1 MWTAA
6 IIEVEIT
13 ADRVPRLA
21 NAFVGPQ
28 IYLLVFDAAPQPLDE
43 HVVPPCSFAIH
54 ADRDAVAGERAGE
67 GRAGELRALVG
78 IEDFGLAVT
87 SEGVLQC
94 LDAEGRLHRDRQ
106 PPRQNPAGRPV
117 ENDSEIHEAAR
128 HRDVGDVHCPDLV
141 WARDLHA
148 AQQIWIDLVAGLG
161 LGGARTAVQRLYP
174 HPPHQRLYMPSAGLA
189 PLGSEQASQ
198 HPRTGE
204 RKLQMH
210 PVEPLHDREVGR
222 RHRARQIIHAAAA
235 DLQNFRLLVA
245 RQIVLPV
252 DHRFALSNPALVSA
266 PSKKSFSSV
275 SSPILACSDFTSI
288 AGNDA
293 VLAHYKDTTG
303 FIGRAHAAAMYAY
316 QRNIWSAHWS

>member
-6 IIEVEIT
+6 IIEVEVT

-87 SEGVLQC
+87 SEGVLQR
-94 LDAEGRLHRDRQ
+94 LDAEGLLHRDRQ
-106 PPRQNPAGRPV
+106 PPRQNPTSRPV
-117 ENDSEIHEAAR
+117 EDDSEIHEAAC
-128 HRDVGDVHCPDLV
+128 HRNVGDVHGPDLV
-141 WARDLHA
+141 RARDLHA
-148 AQQIWIDLVAGLG
+148 AQQIWIDLVARFG
-161 LGGARTAVQRLYP
+161 LGGARTAIERLYP
-174 HPPHQRLYMPSAGLA
+174 HPPHQRLHMPAADLA
-189 PLGSEQASQ
+189 PLQSQQASQ
-198 HPRTGE
+198 HTRTGE
-204 RKLQMH
+204 GELQVQPIQM
-210 PVEPLHDREVGR
+210 PHDREVGG
-222 RHRARQIIHAAAA
+222 RHRPRQIIDAAAA
-235 DLQNFRLLVA
+235 DLQNFRLPGD
-245 RQIVLPV
+245 RQIVSTV

-275 SSPILACSDFTSI
+275 SSPILACSDFTST
-288 AGNDA
+288 AGVAGALPPPGPN
-293 VLAHYKDTTG
+293 TS
-303 FIGRAHAAAMYAY
+303 AAPPSSWAFHDV
-316 QRNIWSAHWS
+316 I